1 MSDDM
6 NFVPPGY
13 DDDEHKHRLG
23 FRDDR
28 CVECGFVFET
38 PKEIIEALRAKLA
51 EIAQLFPL
59 IIRDN
64 NTLAAEVETSKAI
77 TRCREI
83 LESFETERLKERR
96 S

>member
-28 CVECGFVFET
+28 CAECGFVFET
-38 PKEIIEALRAKLA
+38 PK